1 MQTRFIAYIPLSSP
15 AQIRADAVVSRIK
28 TLYPEVPMEVSVAG
42 DGVQNLI
49 SIDGTLIALM
59 SIDQPLPQDAY
70 VQALELNR
78 TWQEAQAAMT
88 MQRAHIIVG
97 MVSEATTHGA
107 ALAGAAMVSMVTAA
121 VTDLVP
127 ALAVIW
133 SAGDVIIE
141 PRAFQASALKLAA
154 PEINVEHW
162 IGFTWLDGPPTRDS
176 KRTFAVLTTG
186 LLPFIGRE
194 IEWQPTALPP
204 VAIAERMYG
213 TCEYLIK
220 AGPVIGDNE
229 TLGISE
235 QERIRV
241 RHLARGQRPG
251 LPILALTVENLE
263 PVAPARSDPLPGLG
277 GGGFGRKGLG

>member
-1 MQTRFIAYIPLSSP
+1 
-15 AQIRADAVVSRIK
+15 
-28 TLYPEVPMEVSVAG
+28 
-42 DGVQNLI
+42 VQNLI
-49 SIDGTLIALM
+49 LIDGTLIALM

-70 VQALELNR
+70 LQALELNR
-78 TWQEAQAAMT
+78 TWQEAQAAMA
-88 MQRAHIIVG
+88 MQRAHVIVG
-97 MVSEATTHGA
+97 MVNEATTHGA

-121 VTDLVP
+121 MTDLVP

-133 SAGDVIIE
+133 SAGDVIVE
-141 PRAFQASALKLAA
+141 PRAFHASALKLAA

-162 IGFTWLDGPPTRDS
+162 IGFTWLDGPPTRDG
-176 KRTFAVLTTG
+176 KRTLAVLTTG

-194 IEWQPTALPP
+194 IAWQPTALQP
-204 VAIAERMYG
+204 VTIAQRMYG

-251 LPILALTVENLE
+251 LPILALTVETLE
-263 PVAPARSDPLPGLG
+263 PVSPVKSGPLPGLG
-277 GGGFGRKGLG
+277 GVGFGRKGLG